1 MAADEELPPE
11 LEHELSV
18 HGLGFELLNTEKRLF
33 KISPKSATRIVE
45 NMKARGYVTGNYD
58 YENIPKLGTE
68 YIFNFGP
75 AGTKDKIQ
83 RFRLRYYLG
92 ELRAVID
99 INELEDSRLP
109 IEEKLSVSDLASK
122 RMKKF
127 VLAVENA
134 RGGYTMRAPPPAPF
148 AEPAPAGPAA
158 AGAPPPGWGGEPPAR
173 APDYGNLE
181 EMIRN
186 MKIGKE
192 GGRRR
197 TKKRKSTRRR
207 LSKKKRFT

>member
-1 MAADEELPPE
+1 MAADEGLPPE

-68 YIFNFGP
+68 YIFSFGP

-99 INELEDSRLP
+99 IDELEDSRLP

-134 RGGYTMRAPPPAPF
+134 RGGYAMRAPP
-148 AEPAPAGPAA
+148 PAPAGPAA
-158 AGAPPPGWGGEPPAR
+158 AGAGGDDPYGMAAAFAR
-173 APDYGNLE
+173 MGV
-181 EMIRN
+181 R
-186 MKIGKE
+186 E

-197 TKKRKSTRRR
+197 TKRRKSTVRRG
-207 LSKKKRFT
+207 KKSLRRK